1 MSQLLEFPCDFPLK
15 VFGHWSE
22 GFDAQVASVVRRHAP
37 DLEESAVVAR
47 PSKAG
52 RYLAVTVA
60 LRAESQAQ
68 LDAIYRDLG
77 AAPGVVMIL

>member
-1 MSQLLEFPCDFPLK
+1 MSQLLEFPCDFPIK

-22 GFDAQVASVVRRHAP
+22 DFDAQVASAVRRHAP
-37 DLEESAVVAR
+37 DLKECAVVAR

-52 RYLAVTVA
+52 RYLAVTVT

-68 LDAIYRDLG
+68 LDAVYIDLG
-77 AAPGVVMIL
+77 ALPGVVMLL